1 MIKAFIK
8 IGFDPNKSEADF
20 KKLNDIFVPYIWGAN
35 GLIDLLKLNI
45 NEYCQKLDTL
55 LVKYF
60 VCPTENEIKNIKEI
74 GSIDNKQKIIDVS
87 IVVDDNNFFSKDE
100 NDRKNYL
107 INSLIKVIYDLSK
120 KIEIVNIEDLIN
132 EIRNLN

>member
-35 GLIDLLKLNI
+35 GLIDLLKLRI

-60 VCPTENEIKNIKEI
+60 VCPTENEIKHIKKI
-74 GSIDNKQKIIDVS
+74 GSVDSRHKIVDLAIIIDE
-87 IVVDDNNFFSKDE
+87 DNFFSKNE
-100 NDRKNYL
+100 SERQAFLLSSLLEVLYL
-107 INSLIKVIYDLSK
+107 LSE
-120 KIEIVNIEDLIN
+120 KIEFYDIDKLISD
-132 EIRNLN
+132 IKKSY